1 MCLIRLYPNK
11 NKRKYK
17 LVRAQAGWE
26 RLPAVRWYLPCVTVY
41 HLGSA
46 MAGTQP
52 DAGTPLTFRL
62 QARRSSSLPSYELNP
77 NSPLSA
83 SAPLMAPSGEPPDPC
98 LKLCS

>member
-17 LVRAQAGWE
+17 LVRGQAGWE
-26 RLPAVRWYLPCVTVY
+26 RLPAVRWYLLCVTVH

-52 DAGTPLTFRL
+52 DAGTPLTFRF
-62 QARRSSSLPSYELNP
+62 QARR
-77 NSPLSA
+77 
-83 SAPLMAPSGEPPDPC
+83 
-98 LKLCS
+98 